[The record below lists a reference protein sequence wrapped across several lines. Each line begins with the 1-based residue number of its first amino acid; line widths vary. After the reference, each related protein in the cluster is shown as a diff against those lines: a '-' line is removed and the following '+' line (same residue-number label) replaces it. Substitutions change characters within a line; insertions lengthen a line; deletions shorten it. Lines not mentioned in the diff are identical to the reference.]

1 MGKHV
6 AVSVVAAAATLF
18 AAQAFAQEVAVPMT
32 RFFVAIPL
40 DARNAKEQVPNF
52 GLQFQG
58 SRPYQSVQV
67 DYQSVKFLPAAIAG
81 LEAKYVVAG
90 AVAIAATIAATRKSK
105 SEQAAV
111 QQFHQQQAEQ
121 QAACPVKTC

>member
-18 AAQAFAQEVAVPMT
+18 AAPAFAQEAVPMT

-40 DARNAKEQVPNF
+40 DARNAKEQTPNF

-111 QQFHQQQAEQ
+111 QQFQQQQAEQ